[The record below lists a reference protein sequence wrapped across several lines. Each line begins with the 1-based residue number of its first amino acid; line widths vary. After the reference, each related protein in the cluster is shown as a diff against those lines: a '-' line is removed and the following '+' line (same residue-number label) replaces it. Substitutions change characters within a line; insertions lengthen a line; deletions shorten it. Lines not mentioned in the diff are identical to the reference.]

1 MKISIQSAP
10 SPTPRK
16 ISPHSRLPQSQHG
29 VALLIALIVL
39 VVISLLAA
47 TSIRNA
53 STTVSVSGNVR
64 TTELATQA
72 AEIAL
77 QHCELSVLS
86 LVREASGTSDSYD
99 PDEVTLPSEA
109 SVSASRWQDTAN
121 WDDDDEEPAT
131 VFQIPLTMVNHT
143 GMGVTYKRA
152 PECMVE
158 RMTVTTVELVF
169 VTDPVTGEL
178 IIDPVTGEP
187 TPKTPP
193 EYIAVRDVDSMFLIT
208 ARGFGPEVAKGTG
221 RPVGSEVWL
230 QSHIEIA
237 AL

>member
-16 ISPHSRLPQSQHG
+16 ISPHSRLAQSQHG

-64 TTELATQA
+64 TTELANQA

-99 PDEVTLPSEA
+99 TEGVELPS
-109 SVSASRWQDTAN
+109 SVSVTASRWQDTAN
-121 WDDDDEEPAT
+121 WDEGSSE
-131 VFQIPLTMVNHT
+131 VFPLPLAMVNQA
-143 GMGVTYKRA
+143 GIGATYKRA

-158 RMTVTTVELVF
+158 RMPVTTVELV
-169 VTDPVTGEL
+169 TTPETN
-178 IIDPVTGEP
+178 PP
-187 TPKTPP
+187 TYT
-193 EYIAVRDVDSMFLIT
+193 AVRDVDSMFLIT
-208 ARGFGPEVAKGTG
+208 ARGFGPEVGSGTG

-230 QSHIEIA
+230 QSHIEIGA
-237 AL
+237 P

>member
-1 MKISIQSAP
+1 MDKHLAMKISIQSAP

-16 ISPHSRLPQSQHG
+16 ISPHSRWPHSRLAQSQRG
-29 VALLIALIVL
+29 VALFIALIVL

-53 STTVSVSGNVR
+53 STTVGVSGNVR

-77 QHCELSVLS
+77 QHCELAVLS
-86 LVREASGTSDSYD
+86 IVREDSGTTDSYD
-99 PDEVTLPSEA
+99 RGGVTLPTSTATSSWGDMDEWDA
-109 SVSASRWQDTAN
+109 SSSAK
-121 WDDDDEEPAT
+121 
-131 VFQIPLTMVNHT
+131 VFQIPLTMVNQT
-143 GMGVTYKRA
+143 GMGATYKRP

-158 RMTVTTVELVF
+158 RLIVTTVELEDPDADPLTYKAVQD
-169 VTDPVTGEL
+169 TDS
-178 IIDPVTGEP
+178 
-187 TPKTPP
+187 K
-193 EYIAVRDVDSMFLIT
+193 FLIT

>member
-16 ISPHSRLPQSQHG
+16 ISPHSRLAQSQHG
-29 VALLIALIVL
+29 VSLLIALIVL

-99 PDEVTLPSEA
+99 TEGVELPS
-109 SVSASRWQDTAN
+109 SVSVSVTASRWQDTAN
-121 WDDDDEEPAT
+121 WDDEDSSK
-131 VFQIPLTMVNHT
+131 VFPLPLAMVNQADI
-143 GMGVTYKRA
+143 GVTYKRA

-158 RMTVTTVELVF
+158 RMPVTTVELVTTPE
-169 VTDPVTGEL
+169 TDP
-178 IIDPVTGEP
+178 P
-187 TPKTPP
+187 TYT
-193 EYIAVRDVDSMFLIT
+193 AVRDVDSMFLIT
-208 ARGFGPEVAKGTG
+208 ARGFGPEVGSGTG

-230 QSHIEIA
+230 QSHIEIGA
-237 AL
+237 P

>member
-1 MKISIQSAP
+1 MDKHLAMKISIQSAP

-16 ISPHSRLPQSQHG
+16 ISPHSRWPQSQRG
-29 VALLIALIVL
+29 VALFIALIVL
-39 VVISLLAA
+39 IVISLLAA

-86 LVREASGTSDSYD
+86 LVREASDSDTSDSYD
-99 PDEVTLPSEA
+99 REGVELPPPTSVT
-109 SVSASRWQDTAN
+109 ASRWQDTDN
-121 WDDDDEEPAT
+121 WDVSSST
-131 VFQIPLTMVNHT
+131 VFPLPLAMVNQAGIGT
-143 GMGVTYKRA
+143 PYNRP

-158 RMTVTTVELVF
+158 RMTVTTVELVTTPE
-169 VTDPVTGEL
+169 TDP
-178 IIDPVTGEP
+178 P
-187 TPKTPP
+187 T
-193 EYIAVRDVDSMFLIT
+193 YIAVRDVDSMFLIS
-208 ARGFGPEVAKGTG
+208 ARGFGPEVGSGTD

-230 QSHIEIA
+230 QSHIEIGA
-237 AL
+237 P